1 MVLGDKIYVEN
12 MGLLKVELFWLQM
25 VIICAFERNIEVA
38 LLNTIGQEHFAY
50 VSHNIVYLGW
60 LLVIRKCP

>member
-1 MVLGDKIYVEN
+1 